1 MCRSIPPRSTRV
13 RREALILVV
22 LLATER
28 KGRAYPGRTFWLYML
43 MYGVSRFI
51 IEFYRGD
58 ERGLVFGVLST
69 SQFISTVLVPLS
81 VVMLVWL
88 SRRPQPS
95 PEAGGKAGQARVLTT
110 MSRVELAVTDEY
122 AGERLDRFLAAV
134 LPGHSR
140 SQIQRLIKDGL
151 VQVGP
156 RAVRANASVRDGRHG
171 RRGRAR
177 ADCCGTCRRGHSA
190 RHRL

>member
-1 MCRSIPPRSTRV
+1 MPLHPTQIYESAA
-13 RREALILVV
+13 EALILLV
-22 LLATER
+22 LLATEK
-28 KGRAYPGRTFWLYML
+28 KGRVYPGRTFWLYML
-43 MYGVSRFI
+43 MYAVSRFI

-58 ERGLVFGVLST
+58 ERGLVFGLLST

-95 PEAGGKAGQARVLTT
+95 PDVARKPRQARVLTA
-110 MSRVELAVTDEY
+110 MCRVELAVTEEY

-140 SQIQRLIKDGL
+140 SQIQRLIRDGL
-151 VQVGP
+151 VHVGP
-156 RAVRANASVRDGRHG
+156 RAVRANATVRTGETR

-177 ADCCGTCRRGHSA
+177 ADRRGAGRRGHPA
-190 RHRL
+190 RHRV